1 MSVPLLV
8 LTAGASLGIGAV
20 AAPALASVLS
30 QPITGHVVPTRITDL
45 ASYLVG
51 GGGSAA
57 RGLADTGQ
65 SIATGFEDEANEQ
78 SVDTTAGAVTTPAN
92 QGSTVNAPR
101 ATIPKNEG
109 PATADQKRLLAVAS
123 FGGGLAIAVATFFL
137 VRRVLQ

>member
-45 ASYLVG
+45 AGYLVG
-51 GGGSAA
+51 GGGAA

-78 SVDTTAGAVTTPAN
+78 SVDTTVGAVTTPAN